1 MKVDRELICFGHFA
15 VAIRLGNAVYHL
27 FGEQEKAGCKI
38 NACTF
43 HASLRQVLEKSGVKP
58 QGLASP
64 EEAEKVVGC
73 SMGTLRLNQG
83 ADELSGL
90 RSDDTMIP

>member
-1 MKVDRELICFGHFA
+1 MTCLEYGHFA
-15 VAIRLGNAVYHL
+15 VAMRLGNDAYHI
-27 FGEQEKAGCKI
+27 FWEQEKAGCKI

-43 HASLRQVLEKSGVKP
+43 HESLRQVLEKSGVKP

-73 SMGTLRLNQG
+73 SMGTLWLNQG
-83 ADELSGL
+83 ADELSGP